1 MVYFLNCLDIVFASC
16 LGVCYFIKM
25 FPVKIYVVP
34 SPLRHIFGPNL
45 SDTLIIL
52 LTLNLNCILFED
64 VCKSKNKIKK
74 ISKSDSIKNWNKMS
88 HYELLL
94 LYLCECKYVSSCLT
108 FDGIF
113 SRNTDKDMAYNMNCY
128 SDLYLFIN

>member
-1 MVYFLNCLDIVFASC
+1 MVYFVNCLDIVFASC

-74 ISKSDSIKNWNKMS
+74 SQNLRQLKM
-88 HYELLL
+88 
-94 LYLCECKYVSSCLT
+94 
-108 FDGIF
+108 
-113 SRNTDKDMAYNMNCY
+113 R
-128 SDLYLFIN
+128 

>member
-1 MVYFLNCLDIVFASC
+1 MVYFLNCLDIVFATC

-25 FPVKIYVVP
+25 FPVKIYVVS

-64 VCKSKNKIKK
+64 VCKSKNKIKQ
-74 ISKSDSIKNWNKMS
+74 ISKSETIKNKMS
-88 HYELLL
+88 HFMSYF
-94 LYLCECKYVSSCLT
+94 YCTCVNVSM
-108 FDGIF
+108 FF
-113 SRNTDKDMAYNMNCY
+113 HV
-128 SDLYLFIN
+128 